1 MFETAILAGGPGKKR
16 VWTTCAGITG
26 EALLV
31 AGAMIAP
38 MIWTQVLPKAQLTT
52 WLTTPSAPTAPVRP
66 IPADPVVRPREQVRR
81 AFQFTNVLHLFAK
94 MPAHAAMVD
103 DPPDV
108 GPAGP
113 YVIGALPGDGR
124 AGGTGILGDVL
135 NMVDRT
141 PPLPAP
147 PRVEPK
153 PVEKT
158 PERIRL
164 GGQVLLGRLAS
175 RVEPVYPR
183 IAIQARIAGE
193 VRLDAVVGTDGRVR
207 ELHVLSGHPMLVQ
220 AAVDAVRQWIFQP
233 TLLNGVPVEV
243 SAPVTV
249 TFRLGQ

>member
-1 MFETAILAGGPGKKR
+1 MFETAILADGPGKKR
-16 VWTTCAGITG
+16 VWTTCAGVTG
-26 EALLV
+26 QALLI
-31 AGAMIAP
+31 ASAMLAP
-38 MIWTQVLPKAQLTT
+38 LIWTQVLPQAQLLTT
-52 WLTTPSAPTAPVRP
+52 LITPSAPVSPARPVS
-66 IPADPVVRPREQVRR
+66 AEPVVRPREQVRH
-81 AFQFTNVLHLFAK
+81 AFQFTDVLHLFTK
-94 MPAHAAMVD
+94 MPAHAQTFS

-113 YVIGALPGDGR
+113 YIPGALPSDVGSGPLSS
-124 AGGTGILGDVL
+124 ILRDV
-135 NMVDRT
+135 VGQVEV
-141 PPLPAP
+141 PAPAP
-147 PRVEPK
+147 PRVEPR

-164 GGQVLLGRLAS
+164 GGQVLLGRLTS

-183 IAIQARIAGE
+183 IAIQARVAGE